1 MATGALNIMTINA
14 SGIAKIT
21 GADPK
26 LLPKGDGAERN
37 RWSLNDGKV

>member
-1 MATGALNIMTINA
+1 MATRALTIMTINA
-14 SGIAKIT
+14 GGIAKTT

-37 RWSLNDGKV
+37 RWSLKGGKV